1 MSGLAQFVETVVR
14 RARTAGVF
22 LSGGDTALAVM
33 ERLEVAAVRLE
44 RELAS
49 GLGCGMICGG
59 PLVGPIPVFTKAGS
73 FGGPDTLVELYRR
86 LRPQAALGPQGGL

>member
-1 MSGLAQFVETVVR
+1 
-14 RARTAGVF
+14 VF

-49 GLGCGMICGG
+49 GLGCGIICGG
-59 PLVGPIPVFTKAGS
+59 PLTGRPVFTKAGS
-73 FGGPDTLVELYRR
+73 FGGAETLVELYRR
-86 LRPQAALGPQGGL
+86 LRQRAAR